1 MSTNLLRLI
10 TASLVLALAACDDD
24 DDTGPNQDPL
34 VGTWAAT
41 EAEVVSVADP
51 QTSEE
56 LIGQGGTLTVE
67 LNANGTFTMDVT
79 FPGEAPQN
87 ITGTWS
93 ATQDILTLN
102 WTGLP
107 ITWEFDFTLVADVL
121 TVTGADTEWDFGSG
135 DEAATL
141 NAVLAR
147 Q

>member
-1 MSTNLLRLI
+1 MSTKLRFI
-10 TASLVLALAACDDD
+10 MASLVLALVACGDD

-34 VGTWAAT
+34 VGTWEAT

-56 LIGQGGTLTVE
+56 LISQGGTLTVE
-67 LNANGTFTMDVT
+67 LNANGTFSLDVT
-79 FPGEAPQN
+79 FPGEAPQAVN
-87 ITGTWS
+87 GTWS
-93 ATQDILTLN
+93 ATQDVLTLN

-107 ITWEFDFTLVADVL
+107 ITWEFDFALVADVL
-121 TVTGADTEWDFGSG
+121 TVTGADTEWDFGTG

>member
-1 MSTNLLRLI
+1 MSIKLRFI
-10 TASLVLALAACDDD
+10 MASLVLALAACDDD
-24 DDTGPNQDPL
+24 DTGPNPDPL

-51 QTSEE
+51 QISEE

-67 LNANGTFTMDVT
+67 FDANGTFSMDVT
-79 FPGEAPQN
+79 FPGEAPQS

-93 ATQDILTLN
+93 ATQDILTLD

-121 TVTGADTEWDFGSG
+121 TVTGADTEWDFGAG